1 MDLNARKEQ
10 FSNAFL
16 LAVAAVAGC
25 SVAKPSVDNDSIDW
39 TMSNRLPR
47 RPKLDI
53 QLKCTADDDGNGPSV
68 AFRLKKKNYD
78 DLTITDL
85 ISPRILLLVV
95 VPEQIDDWILLTR
108 NELTLRRCAFW
119 ISLVGQPPSGNEA
132 SVTVHVPRNQPFTV
146 ESLNGLMERTDHG
159 DPL

>member
-16 LAVAAVAGC
+16 LAVAAVGGC
-25 SVAKPSVDNDSIDW
+25 SVAKPTVDNDSIDW
-39 TMSNRLPR
+39 TISNRLPR

-68 AFRLKKKNYD
+68 ALPLKKKNYD

-95 VPEQIDDWILLTR
+95 VPEQIDNWILLTQ
-108 NELTLRRCAFW
+108 NELSLRRCAFW
-119 ISLVGQPPSGNEA
+119 MSLVGQPPSGNEV

-146 ESLNGLMERTDHG
+146 ESLNGLMERTDRG